1 VRFLW
6 VEGDDTWVS
15 DGTLL
20 VTTFAPGEKGLARPT
35 ARLGSGTGTERAED
49 VLGIVVR
56 TGSQLRCVIDVTETS
71 ATDFQVRRGNP
82 QGVLHA
88 PRDAAP
94 IDGDAHP
101 LGPPRLS
108 TAAKKS
114 SVSRSPR
121 ATLWAPVQPAVR
133 VLLVEVRL

>member
-1 VRFLW
+1 MTTRCMAWLASESSSTSARWSRIAALQSSSMARVASSSTARSRFFEGSVRFLR

-56 TGSQLRCVIDVTETS
+56 TGSQLRCVIDVT
-71 ATDFQVRRGNP
+71 
-82 QGVLHA
+82 
-88 PRDAAP
+88 
-94 IDGDAHP
+94 
-101 LGPPRLS
+101 
-108 TAAKKS
+108 
-114 SVSRSPR
+114 
-121 ATLWAPVQPAVR
+121 
-133 VLLVEVRL
+133 